1 VHVGGRDLANKS
13 PDLSLL
19 RIHPRKFES
28 DSSCSFDHTLPTLP
42 TQPTDPRGSPPLDSG
57 LLGAGARRNAH
68 SEHNE
73 RSGRSGCNGDTLQH
87 LDQDRRH
94 NRRTGSKACIPR
106 TRLCS
111 SLDAAWK
118 VFRSHTP
125 APPGRPALSRRQS
138 DEAHLQPP
146 KSQAAQISGIEQQ
159 SSQME
164 TFAKVASLAVDY
176 LPAHF
181 QAKLHRDRSLVR
193 LQRLGTSLCLCPSND
208 HCGCSST

>member
-1 VHVGGRDLANKS
+1 MHVGGRDLANKS

-94 NRRTGSKACIPR
+94 NRRTGSKACNPR

-111 SLDAAWK
+111 SLEVETDHLK
-118 VFRSHTP
+118 RNNQHSKPRGSVEGVP
-125 APPGRPALSRRQS
+125 QS
-138 DEAHLQPP
+138 YA
-146 KSQAAQISGIEQQ
+146 
-159 SSQME
+159 
-164 TFAKVASLAVDY
+164 
-176 LPAHF
+176 
-181 QAKLHRDRSLVR
+181 
-193 LQRLGTSLCLCPSND
+193 
-208 HCGCSST
+208 CSSRSTGAGNKQLTQV